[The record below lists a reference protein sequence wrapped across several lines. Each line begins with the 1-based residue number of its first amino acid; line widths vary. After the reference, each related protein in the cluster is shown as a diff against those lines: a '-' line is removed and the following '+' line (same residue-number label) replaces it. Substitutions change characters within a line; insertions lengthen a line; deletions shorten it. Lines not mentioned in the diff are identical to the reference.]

1 MTNSIFI
8 DIDTERE
15 KPILF
20 GKPPDITPPENRD
33 EAKAMILNDIASL
46 TEALK
51 TLILMANENNYG
63 DKIELMNLT
72 IASIYDIDKE
82 KDEPKE
88 NN

>member
-82 KDEPKE
+82 KDEHKE